1 MAFTQSCFIRKN
13 TPELRKKLE
22 ELGYTNTPC
31 GKGEWFIP
39 IEELEYLVTYPISE
53 CYQGCNGYWYE
64 DDLDCGTNEELF
76 LALAALRD
84 DTNENQWFIAQR
96 TMWDENYNGEITVYY
111 EEDEW
116 LMWDYYSFME
126 DMPSDFRKA
135 TVEEIIE
142 HFKDKIDYRNNYGR
156 KN

>member
-1 MAFTQSCFIRKN
+1 MFTQPCFIRKN

-22 ELGYTNTPC
+22 ELGYINTPS
-31 GKGEWFIP
+31 GRGEWFIP
-39 IEELEYLVTYPISE
+39 IEELKYLVTHPISG

-64 DDLDCGTNEELF
+64 DDFDCGTNEELF

-84 DTNENQWFIAQR
+84 DTNKNQWFIAQR

-111 EEDEW
+111 EENEW

-142 HFKDKIDYRNNYGR
+142 HFKDR
-156 KN
+156 

>member
-1 MAFTQSCFIRKN
+1 MAFTQPCFLRKN
-13 TPELRKKLE
+13 TTELRKKLE
-22 ELGYTNTPC
+22 DLGYNRHPSYVDN
-31 GKGEWFIP
+31 
-39 IEELEYLVTYPISE
+39 EYLYLNRGFYHTNVVGYSE
-53 CYQGCNGYWYE
+53 E
-64 DDLDCGTNEELF
+64 IERMIDCGINEELF

-111 EEDEW
+111 EENEW

-135 TVEEIIE
+135 TVEEIIK
-142 HFKDKIDYRNNYGR
+142 HFKDEWCT
-156 KN
+156 KNTIK